1 MRSLW
6 AYCRVS
12 TRKEEQEESLEAQE
26 AWARDF
32 AAKSGAAIRVICERA
47 SAKSTVGRP
56 VFNRMIADL
65 GALSKAE
72 RPELLLVTALDR
84 LSRSTRD
91 TLNVIEALREF
102 KITLFQRNI
111 GPITAEEFPKL
122 AALVGMSLAG
132 EAENYG
138 RSLRTKQMWEKRR
151 AEGKPASNKVPY
163 GLQLRGGWDVPIPD
177 SAAWVLRA
185 FEMYAAGIGTY
196 TIANEFKEGAP
207 PHTWLTTRF
216 DEAGERI
223 KKTRAATKWESNRIT
238 KLLVQKRYRATIVP
252 AKLFDTVQERLSKT
266 PRPGNARKREYPL
279 GAALV
284 CSGCNR
290 HLHGEAS
297 GGQTTVR
304 RVSGKVK
311 RYPRERTRYYG
322 CHVCDYRF
330 NADRLESQFLGEI
343 GNLRAKDRLLQEWVD
358 APRID
363 RRRVASIEREIQQL
377 RVESSDSAESSHR
390 DRIFDAVIKADV
402 GHIEVRRQLER
413 VQQFFAEKRERLRVL
428 QDQLSGVRS
437 SERSLEHA
445 RALLSNFRELYDV
458 AEYEK
463 KRELVAALVDALGGL
478 RIDQGGLHWK
488 LKESEIRGNKRR
500 NQPTSTTCAP
510 KRKVRRHA

>member
-1 MRSLW
+1 
-6 AYCRVS
+6 VS

-32 AAKSGAAIRVICERA
+32 AAKNGAAVHVIGERA

-56 VFNRMIADL
+56 LFNRMIADL
-65 GALSKAE
+65 AALPKAD

-102 KITLFQRNI
+102 RVTLFQRNI

-138 RSLRTKQMWEKRR
+138 RSIRTKQMWDKRR

-163 GLQLRGGWDVPIPD
+163 GLQLRGGWDIPIPE

-185 FEMYAAGIGTY
+185 FEMYAAGIGSY
-196 TIANEFKEGAP
+196 TIANEFVKGAP

-238 KLLVQKRYRATIVP
+238 KLLVQRRYRGTIVP
-252 AKLFDTVQERLSKT
+252 NELFDKVQERLSKT

-284 CSGCNR
+284 CAGCNR

-297 GGQTTVR
+297 GGQTTKR
-304 RVSGKVK
+304 RANGKLK
-311 RYPRERTRYYG
+311 RYTRERTRYYG
-322 CHVCDYRF
+322 CHVCNYRF
-330 NADRLESQFLGEI
+330 NAELLEGQFFQEI
-343 GNLRAKDRLLQEWVD
+343 GELRASERLLQKWVD
-358 APRID
+358 APTVDKRHAAVIAKE
-363 RRRVASIEREIQQL
+363 VKQL
-377 RVESSDSAESSHR
+377 TDESSESAEAIHR
-390 DRIFDAVIKADV
+390 DRVFDAVVSADL
-402 GHIEVRRQLER
+402 GHVEVRRQLER
-413 VQQFFAEKRERLRVL
+413 VQKIFAEKRGRLSLLR
-428 QDQLSGVRS
+428 QQIAGVQMS
-437 SERSLEHA
+437 TRSLERA
-445 RALLSNFRELYDV
+445 RLLLASFRELYDV
-458 AEYEK
+458 ADYEK
-463 KRELVAALVDALGGL
+463 KRELVAALVEALGGL
-478 RIDQGGLHWK
+478 TIDRGGLRWK
-488 LKESEIRGNKRR
+488 LKNGGSREGELSIPTLRTRGLKKKHRSR
-500 NQPTSTTCAP
+500 
-510 KRKVRRHA
+510 